1 MKSRRNVVA
10 VLAVLALLYASP
22 SSAGWDDPFGSSTP
36 TEMSFDDMVLA
47 AHWGYQIA
55 QAAL

>member
-22 SSAGWDDPFGSSTP
+22 SNADWENPGGDSVPI
-36 TEMSFDDMVLA
+36 EMGFDGMTMEVSL
-47 AHWGYQIA
+47 GLQLL
-55 QAAL
+55 QAAF